1 MQVGLIL
8 PHTGEGATP
17 QHVKAFA
24 QLAERC
30 GFHGLWAVDHL
41 VLPHHVESLYP
52 LGRAP
57 APVAD
62 GAVADLLRPNLELI
76 TTLTWVA
83 AHTHTIELGS
93 SVAVLPI
100 RNPLTNARQLA
111 TLDRCSGGR
120 LSYGVGIGW
129 LEEEARALGLPWA
142 NRGRRADEHI
152 ELLRTV
158 WSSDAQLVEFHG
170 EFYDFDL
177 IDADPRPQR
186 PIPILI
192 GGHSDA
198 ALDRAARI
206 GDGWIAAPMPAAAL
220 AARIADLRHRASELG
235 RDPDGLRIVGC
246 VRVGGAPLAHDTL
259 VAYADAGVDHLQ
271 LELGL
276 PRGAREL
283 EAVEQIGRD
292 LLGEVP

>member
-17 QHVKAFA
+17 EHVKAFA

-30 GFHGLWAVDHL
+30 GFQGLWGVDHL
-41 VLPHHVESLYP
+41 VLPHHVDSLYP
-52 LGRAP
+52 LGRTP
-57 APVAD
+57 SPVVD

-83 AHTHTIELGS
+83 AHTDTIELGT

-120 LSYGVGIGW
+120 LTYGVGIGW
-129 LEEEARALGLPWA
+129 LEEEARALGMPWA
-142 NRGRRADEHI
+142 ERGRRTEEHI
-152 ELLRTV
+152 ELLRAV
-158 WSSDAQLVEFHG
+158 WTSAEQLVEFHG

-177 IDADPRPQR
+177 IDAEPRPMHT
-186 PIPILI
+186 IPILI

-220 AARIADLRHRASELG
+220 GDRIAALRSRAAAYG
-235 RDPDGLRIVGC
+235 RDPMELRIVASMRC
-246 VRVGGAPLAHDTL
+246 GGSPPTLQTLA
-259 VAYADAGVDHLQ
+259 AFAEAGVDHLQ

-276 PRGAREL
+276 PRGEQEL
-283 EAVEQIGRD
+283 EAVELIGSD
-292 LLGEVP
+292 LLARVP